1 MIIWPDAADEV
12 PLCSAT
18 KEVLPV
24 TPIYGAPVGN
34 GKPGAWGAGG
44 SSVLSA
50 STQAA

>member
-18 KEVLPV
+18 KEILPV

-34 GKPGAWGAGG
+34 AQARG
-44 SSVLSA
+44 VLAAQA
-50 STQAA
+50 S